1 MSFASFIPPSP
12 KADVLEIAL
21 VNNMPD
27 QALAATEAQFARL
40 IRDQGVGL
48 NIRWRN
54 YVLPGLARSETARRY
69 LARTHESLEALY
81 SRGADAMIVT
91 GSEPLAARLN
101 DEPYW
106 PALTQLLEWAR
117 SHTVSTIWSCLAAH
131 AGVLYL
137 DGIERRRAVQKISG
151 LYSFETTSS
160 DWMDRPRKSRIL
172 TPHSRYNGLGR
183 EDLERCGYSISSYSG
198 DVGVNV
204 FWRREPSLFIF
215 LQGHPE
221 YDADTLLKEY
231 RRDVIRFIEG
241 ARADYP
247 AVPANYFREATS
259 EALQALRLRAVK
271 NPNVGCVD
279 ALTALLSRER
289 CARRWADDTAH
300 FFGKWLKIVMRDR
313 TSLQTA

>member
-1 MSFASFIPPSP
+1 MSFASFIPPSL

-40 IRDQGVGL
+40 VRDQGVGL

-54 YVLPGLARSETARRY
+54 YVLPGLPRSETAQRY
-69 LARTHESLEALY
+69 LERTHESLDALY
-81 SRGADAMIVT
+81 TRGADAVIVT
-91 GSEPLAARLN
+91 GSEPLAAQLN

-117 SHTVSTIWSCLAAH
+117 IHTVSTIWSCLAAH
-131 AGVLYL
+131 ASVLHL
-137 DGIERRRAVQKISG
+137 DGIARRRAERKISG
-151 LYSFETTSS
+151 LYSFEMTSD
-160 DWMDRPRKSRIL
+160 DWTDRPRKGQMF
-172 TPHSRYNGLGR
+172 TPHSRYNGLPR
-183 EDLERCGYSISSYSG
+183 EDLERCGYGISSYSD

-241 ARADYP
+241 ARVDYP
-247 AVPANYFREATS
+247 REPANYFSEAMS
-259 EALQALRLRAVK
+259 EALQDLRLRAIK
-271 NPNVGCVD
+271 NPDAGCVD

-289 CARRWADDTAH
+289 SARRWADDTAH
-300 FFGKWLKIVMRDR
+300 FFGEWLKIVMRDR
-313 TSLQTA
+313 ASVQTA